1 MILNTTSFKNVKR
14 NEQFLKNK
22 KIKTNKKNILQKS
35 NSDHNII
42 TIKISENNKYKP
54 SLNLK
59 THDFIRSNTNSN
71 IYTLKDNINDII
83 LNLKQQNKKIEQST
97 DISSNINTNTYNVSK
112 INSITKTH
120 KTYKTNK
127 VYKGNNIKLKRGKSV
142 MKIKSKAFES
152 LNYSI
157 LLKNQEKIILAKGK
171 NRNARS
177 SIHMPYIHKDNK
189 NLKKYKYVG
198 LYNTKLEKDTSLK
211 EEINTLMTKNQ
222 KIKTEQKKSRSF
234 SFKNNNVSKT
244 LNTKTNFNPIMSNN
258 KIFRGKTLNIKIKFS
273 YQKKKR

>member
-112 INSITKTH
+112 INSISKTY

-127 VYKGNNIKLKRGKSV
+127 VYKGNNIKLKRGK
-142 MKIKSKAFES
+142 
-152 LNYSI
+152 
-157 LLKNQEKIILAKGK
+157 
-171 NRNARS
+171 
-177 SIHMPYIHKDNK
+177 
-189 NLKKYKYVG
+189 
-198 LYNTKLEKDTSLK
+198 
-211 EEINTLMTKNQ
+211 
-222 KIKTEQKKSRSF
+222 
-234 SFKNNNVSKT
+234 
-244 LNTKTNFNPIMSNN
+244 
-258 KIFRGKTLNIKIKFS
+258 
-273 YQKKKR
+273 